1 MASLII
7 MMMIPLYAGILYA
20 FCVNLFSP
28 FFNRLYILLEKKADS
43 LNLSDL
49 PKVMQ
54 VAKQQN
60 KT

>member
-1 MASLII
+1 